1 MESEP
6 VVVVGVITV
15 VLTLIGL
22 VVAAYRHIDEQGHDA
37 RATSTGQIDRA
48 EERWN
53 AAHAAMRQEIQGAM
67 TLLDGRISASARREE
82 LQQVERRMA
91 EGMTRLE
98 DRLERV
104 AGRLEPLPALQA
116 QSEANG
122 EMLRELVSTLTGR
135 ETRRE
140 NRGGA

>member
-6 VVVVGVITV
+6 VVVFGAITL

-22 VVAAYRHIDEQGHDA
+22 VVAAYRHIDQQGDEA
-37 RATSTGQIDRA
+37 RESSTGQLDRA

-53 AAHAAMRQEIQGAM
+53 AAHAAMRQEMQGAM
-67 TLLDGRISASARREE
+67 TLLDGRIAASARREE

-104 AGRLEPLPALQA
+104 SSRLEPLPALQA

-135 ETRRE
+135 RSQAA
-140 NRGGA
+140 RGDV